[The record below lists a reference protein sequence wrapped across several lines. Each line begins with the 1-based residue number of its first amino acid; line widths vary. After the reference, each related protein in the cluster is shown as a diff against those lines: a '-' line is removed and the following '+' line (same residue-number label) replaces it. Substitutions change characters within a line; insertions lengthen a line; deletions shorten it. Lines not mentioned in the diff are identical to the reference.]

1 LIEGDRGGR
10 AAVLGD
16 SFPVYKYPGKVLL
29 PDHRNEEL
37 LLSAKV
43 LALAATTKQTMASFS
58 SRSKVLAL
66 GALIFSLLVTYGS
79 CARPPVNF
87 TASDFTA
94 DPNWEAARA
103 TWYGAPTGAGPDDD
117 GT

>member
-1 LIEGDRGGR
+1 
-10 AAVLGD
+10 
-16 SFPVYKYPGKVLL
+16 
-29 PDHRNEEL
+29 
-37 LLSAKV
+37 
-43 LALAATTKQTMASFS
+43 MASS
-58 SRSKVLAL
+58 SSKVLAL

-79 CARPPVNF
+79 CARPANF

-117 GT
+117 GMCRRRRCRVSLVFGIRSAPLHVRVALLA